1 MAVANTKL
9 LELMGK
15 QVSFSFVGG
24 GGIMYQTDG
33 VLSSIVFHL
42 HGSPEFSLDDEDC
55 NYFAFDKVLN
65 FEVAP

>member
-1 MAVANTKL
+1 MAVSNTIL
-9 LELMGK
+9 LELLGK

-33 VLSSIVFHL
+33 LLSSIVFHL

-55 NYFAFDKVLN
+55 NYFAFDEITDFKIL
-65 FEVAP
+65 

>member
-1 MAVANTKL
+1 MAVPNTNL
-9 LELMGK
+9 LDFLGK

-24 GGIMYQTDG
+24 GGITYQTDG

-42 HGSPEFSLDDEDC
+42 HGSPEFCLDDEDS